1 MKYRRKVLNEISG
14 ATLKLICKE
23 ISERYEVEFIEIG
36 YDSDHVPSLSLS
48 QIVRTIKSIPGGEL
62 FWLHPEIK

>member
-48 QIVRTIKSIPGGEL
+48 
-62 FWLHPEIK
+62 